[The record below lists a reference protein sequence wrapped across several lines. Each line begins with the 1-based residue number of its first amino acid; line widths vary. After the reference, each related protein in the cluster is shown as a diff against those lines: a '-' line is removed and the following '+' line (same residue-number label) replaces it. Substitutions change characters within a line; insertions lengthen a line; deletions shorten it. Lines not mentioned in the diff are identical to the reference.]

1 MDQKIFR
8 RATYAIFLCG
18 SYPMLVVGCYFGHI
32 PWNMKR
38 LSMDESDLGLAILVF
53 GIFFIVSNQISGRI
67 LVPKFGTKIIMSI
80 AMIVISFSTF
90 LLVTLPTYYQLLLAS
105 IPAGIGWGSS
115 GPIGGIHAQLIEKH
129 FKKIV
134 QPYYAMGFNVGIFLG
149 GGFAGFFIHQ
159 KTEPYLIFLLFSIV
173 SIFVSIIVYN
183 FSLPKELDFKGLGE
197 KYKIPQKEVLVFG
210 LLLFIVFGSG
220 GIIIDWSS
228 LWFSSELNAPLYLAS
243 LGLIFLSSGGI
254 LANLFS
260 NQLISFFSE
269 KIVGCYFVI
278 FGTILLFISIIT
290 FNFYIILICLF
301 FYGFA
306 TANFVPLIIRQAV
319 KQSTESI
326 PTTVTN
332 LTTIGFSSLLFAP
345 AIIGFV
351 AESFSIT
358 LNMYALCII
367 VFFAGLVFLN
377 NFKEIK

>member
-1 MDQKIFR
+1 M
-8 RATYAIFLCG
+8 
-18 SYPMLVVGCYFGHI
+18 
-32 PWNMKR
+32 
-38 LSMDESDLGLAILVF
+38 
-53 GIFFIVSNQISGRI
+53 
-67 LVPKFGTKIIMSI
+67 VPKFGTKIIMSI

-90 LLVTLPTYYQLLLAS
+90 LLVTLPTYYHLLLAS

-115 GPIGGIHAQLIEKH
+115 GPIGSVHAQLIEKH
-129 FKKIV
+129 SKKII

-149 GGFAGFFIHQ
+149 GGFASFFINQ
-159 KTEPYLIFLLFSIV
+159 KTEPYFIFLLFSIV

-228 LWFSSELNAPLYLAS
+228 LWFSRELNAPLYLAS

-278 FGTILLFISIIT
+278 FGTIILFISIIA

-319 KQSTESI
+319 KLSTESI